1 MTKWNISEEA
11 ATLHNEALV
20 LDMTMPWLNYLPL
33 NEQVEPLRKMA
44 ASGYTFV
51 SLTLAVDSTSLDKTM
66 HIIAKERAY
75 FQANSDKYILVETAD
90 DIRLA
95 KLEGKL
101 AIGFHFQGTNPI
113 NSDLNMVETYYK
125 LGVRHMLMAYNK
137 KNDVGDGCSERT
149 DGGLTRFGV
158 ALVEEMNRVG
168 MLVDVSHTGYR
179 TSMDV
184 FEVSPDPVVFSH
196 ANPLALWD
204 THRNIRDDQ
213 IKACAKSGGVIG
225 FNGCGTFLGDNIT
238 DTETMLR
245 HIDYLVELVGP
256 QHVGIGLDHV
266 SDPMALAIYMGAD
279 WGDTKFADPEQ
290 LPEITE
296 GLLKRGYSETN
307 IRGILG
313 ENWID
318 LAQRVWK

>member
-1 MTKWNISEEA
+1 MTEWNVSEEA
-11 ATLHNEALV
+11 AVLHSEALV

-33 NEQVEPLRKMA
+33 DQQIEPLRRMA

-51 SLTLAVDSTSLDKTM
+51 SLTLAVDSTSLNKTM

-75 FQANSDKYILVETAD
+75 FLANADKYVLVETVD
-90 DIRLA
+90 DIRRA
-95 KLEGKL
+95 KQEGKL
-101 AIGFHFQGTNPI
+101 GIGFHFQGTNPVS
-113 NSDLNMVETYYK
+113 SDLNMVETYYK

-137 KNDVGDGCSERT
+137 KNAVGDGCSERT
-149 DGGLTRFGV
+149 DGGLSRFGV

-168 MLVDVSHTGYR
+168 MMVDVSHTGYR

-204 THRNIRDDQ
+204 VPRNIRDDQ

-245 HIDYLVELVGP
+245 HIDYLAELVGP

-266 SDPMALAIYMGAD
+266 SDPMALATYMAAD
-279 WGDTKFADPEQ
+279 WGDDNFADPEQ

-296 GLLKRGYSETN
+296 GLIGRGYSEVDV
-307 IRGILG
+307 RGILG
-313 ENWID
+313 ENWLN

>member
-1 MTKWNISEEA
+1 MTEWNISEEA
-11 ATLHNEALV
+11 AALHSEALV

-33 NEQVEPLRKMA
+33 DEQVEPLRRMA

-51 SLTLAVDSTSLDKTM
+51 SLTLAIDSTSLNNTM

-75 FQANSDKYILVETAD
+75 FLANADKYVLVETVD
-90 DIRLA
+90 DIRRA
-95 KLEGKL
+95 KQEKKL

-113 NSDLNMVETYYK
+113 SSDLNMVETYYK

-158 ALVEEMNRVG
+158 ALVEEMNRIG
-168 MLVDVSHTGYR
+168 MMVDVSHTGYR

-196 ANPLALWD
+196 ALPLALWD
-204 THRNIRDDQ
+204 TPRNIRDDQ

-225 FNGCGTFLGDNIT
+225 FNGCGTFLGDNVT

-245 HIDYLVELVGP
+245 HIDYLAELVGP
-256 QHVGIGLDHV
+256 QHVGVGLDYV
-266 SDPMALAIYMGAD
+266 SDPMALAVYMGAD
-279 WGDTKFADPEQ
+279 WGDTNFADPEQ

-296 GLLKRGYSETN
+296 GLLMRGYSEAN
-307 IRGILG
+307 IRSILG

>member
-1 MTKWNISEEA
+1 MTEWNVSEKA
-11 ATLHNEALV
+11 AALHSEALV

-33 NEQVEPLRKMA
+33 DQQVEPLGRMA

-51 SLTLAVDSTSLDKTM
+51 SLTLAVDSNGLNDTM

-75 FQANSDKYILVETAD
+75 FLANADKYVLVETVD
-90 DIRLA
+90 DIRRA
-95 KLEGKL
+95 KQEKKL
-101 AIGFHFQGTNPI
+101 ALGFHFQGTNPVS
-113 NSDLNMVETYYK
+113 SDLNMVETYYK

-137 KNDVGDGCSERT
+137 KSAVGDGCSERT
-149 DGGLTRFGV
+149 DGGLSRFGV

-168 MLVDVSHTGYR
+168 MMVDVSHTGYR

-184 FEVSPDPVVFSH
+184 FEVSPDPVVFTH

-204 THRNIRDDQ
+204 TPRNIRDDQ

-245 HIDYLVELVGP
+245 HIDYLAELVGP

-266 SDPMALAIYMGAD
+266 SDSMALAIYMGAD
-279 WGDTKFADPEQ
+279 WGDTNFADPEQ
-290 LPEITE
+290 LPKITE
-296 GLLKRGYSETN
+296 GLIGRGYPDVDV
-307 IRGILG
+307 RGILG
-313 ENWID
+313 ENWLR
-318 LAQRVWK
+318 LAQQVWK